1 MWTSG
6 GQVLSLVLTAV
17 AVTLVPSADCSAPP
31 PEIQDEVN
39 QCMLTLGLH
48 KVIPHISSVKMAWD
62 FCMAKVARA
71 QSDSFKRTA
80 KNGRQN
86 AYPQQSSYH
95 QQQSPYSNSQ
105 QSSFPQQSSQV
116 AYMSNAISP
125 YDDSGEANKQFDPK
139 TYDGAIEECSE
150 KSFLAGKCVEMTD
163 WLVNMVNTV
172 APQPPPPPP
181 PPKCV
186 ADFAHCGYCECNC
199 CSGKCELSWLLWEA
213 SVCVPENKCSF
224 SRVTKCVNQKKINR

>member
-125 YDDSGEANKQFDPK
+125 
-139 TYDGAIEECSE
+139 
-150 KSFLAGKCVEMTD
+150 
-163 WLVNMVNTV
+163 
-172 APQPPPPPP
+172 PQPPPPPP

>member
-17 AVTLVPSADCSAPP
+17 VVLVPSSDSSVPP

-39 QCMLTLGLH
+39 KCMLTLGLH
-48 KVIPHISSVKMAWD
+48 KVIPHISSVKMAMD

-71 QSDSFKRTA
+71 QSDGFHRTA
-80 KNGRQN
+80 KN

-95 QQQSPYSNSQ
+95 QQQSSYSNSQ
-105 QSSFPQQSSQV
+105 QSPFSQQQSSPQA

-125 YDDSGEANKQFDPK
+125 YDDSGADNKQFDPK

-213 SVCVPENKCSF
+213 SVCVPENKCSY